1 MVSKEKRRY
10 WEILKSAKSTL
21 TFESLAPQA
30 ACPFR
35 YGGYQLMRNRVL
47 AQALVKKGGAKWA
60 DFAVCAHP
68 SNDCGSTEAIEEFR
82 SLFGRVELLSIDPG
96 VVISAVAGS
105 DPRRDS
111 WAEYMRERYGL

>member
-1 MVSKEKRRY
+1 
-10 WEILKSAKSTL
+10 
-21 TFESLAPQA
+21 
-30 ACPFR
+30 
-35 YGGYQLMRNRVL
+35 
-47 AQALVKKGGAKWA
+47 
-60 DFAVCAHP
+60 VCAHA
-68 SNDCGSTEAIEEFR
+68 SNDSGSTEAIEEFR